1 MNARI
6 RRSGA
11 NKKTLGQFLLTHL
24 KNDWQIY
31 VLLLPA
37 ILYFFFVHYLPM
49 YGIQIAFRDYKAV
62 YGITESPWVG
72 LKHFRNFFGSYYW
85 KRLFANTLLLNIYGL
100 IAGFPIPI
108 LIAILLNQTNSKKFK
123 SFTQT
128 VIYVPHFIST
138 VVLAGMIYIFLSPTN
153 GIINHLLTSM
163 GRNSIY
169 FMAESRWF
177 RPIYIITGI
186 WQNAGW
192 DSILYIA
199 ALTGIDPQLYEAAT
213 IDGANKLQKI
223 RYIDLPSLVPIITM
237 LLVLNCGQ
245 LLGSNTEKALLFQT
259 PGNIDTSDVLG
270 VYVYTM
276 GLGGGQ
282 FSYTAAIGLC
292 LNVISFI
299 MIILV
304 NTLVRRMNGSSLF

>member
-1 MNARI
+1 MKDNQVSQQVVRK
-6 RRSGA
+6 RSSR
-11 NKKTLGQFLLTHL
+11 LLTHL
-24 KNDWQIY
+24 RNDWQIY

-37 ILYFFFVHYLPM
+37 VTYLFFVHYMPM

-62 YGITESPWVG
+62 YGITDSPWVG
-72 LKHFRNFFGSYYW
+72 LKHFKNFFESYYCA
-85 KRLFANTLLLNIYGL
+85 RLFTNTFLLNIFSL

-108 LIAILLNQTNSKKFK
+108 LIAILLNQANSKKFK

-128 VIYVPHFIST
+128 VIYIPHFISA
-138 VVLAGMIYIFLSPTN
+138 VVMAGMIYIFLSPTN
-153 GIINHLLTSM
+153 GIINHLLKSM
-163 GRNSIY
+163 GKSSIY
-169 FMAESRWF
+169 FMAEPSWF

-223 RYIDLPSLVPIITM
+223 RYIDLPSLVPIATM
-237 LLVLNCGQ
+237 LLILNCGQ

-259 PGNIDTSDVLG
+259 PGNIETSDVLG

-276 GLGGGQ
+276 GLAGGQ

-292 LNVISFI
+292 LNVISFV

-304 NTLVRRMNGSSLF
+304 NTIVRRMNGTSLF